1 MTTTTTRPY
10 LRGEARRRQLLDA
23 AARLFVRGGYDALT
37 MVALAEEAGVSRRL
51 VYDHFPDLPAL
62 YDAFF
67 TDRTARHLDGI
78 DAALARG
85 GTDRVV
91 AFSGAFAQLL
101 AIPPDDRRA
110 IRLVLTDVGR
120 SDLDDL
126 RDRVRAHVE
135 RRWLPA
141 LAGSGD
147 RRVARA
153 RLWMLVSALFALA
166 DLVDRDEIAAS
177 TAADLAA
184 DAARSAARPVGRGA
198 G

>member
-1 MTTTTTRPY
+1 
-10 LRGEARRRQLLDA
+10 
-23 AARLFVRGGYDALT
+23 

-51 VYDHFPDLPAL
+51 VYDHFPDVPAL

-67 TDRTARHLDGI
+67 TDRTARYLDGI
-78 DAALARG
+78 EVALARL
-85 GTDRVV
+85 GTDRVA
-91 AFSGAFAQLL
+91 AFSGAFGQLL

-141 LAGSGD
+141 VAGSGD
-147 RRVARA
+147 PRVARA
-153 RLWMLVSALFALA
+153 RLWMLMNALFALA
-166 DLVDRDEIAAS
+166 DLVDRDEIAPS
-177 TAADLAA
+177 TAARLAA
-184 DAARSAARPVGRGA
+184 DVARGTARPAATGA